1 MPKTQRHGLGQSLEN
16 TVLQIME
23 NLILAKNAPR
33 PHKAGYLIKAL
44 SQQEVAILKLRL
56 YLEMKLVNE
65 TRVFQAQSDLQDIGR
80 MAGGWLKS
88 LGTASAK

>member
-1 MPKTQRHGLGQSLEN
+1 M
-16 TVLQIME
+16 
-23 NLILAKNAPR
+23 AKNAPK

-65 TRVFQAQSDLQDIGR
+65 TKVFQAQSELQEVGR

-88 LGTASAK
+88 LGASSGR